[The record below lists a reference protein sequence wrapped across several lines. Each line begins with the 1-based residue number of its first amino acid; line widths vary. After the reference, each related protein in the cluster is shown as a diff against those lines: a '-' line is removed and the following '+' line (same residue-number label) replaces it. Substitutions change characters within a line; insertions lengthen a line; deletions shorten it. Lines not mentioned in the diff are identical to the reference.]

1 MEHPGPKAKAIID
14 MCMGPSALHI
24 GLGKALALMLSDCVE
39 EAPGRWSPMTGHE
52 HGLLQ
57 GTSLSAVSSGWA
69 IL

>member
-1 MEHPGPKAKAIID
+1 

-24 GLGKALALMLSDCVE
+24 GLRKAPASLLSYCVE
-39 EAPGRWSPMTGHE
+39 EAPGRWSHMTGHE
-52 HGLLQ
+52 HGLSQ